1 MANDPQDIYRTLL
14 ENLSDGVMAVDVDGA
29 VRLTNPAFC
38 QIFGLESEAVTGRPF
53 AEIFVA
59 FEGFDE
65 FVEIILDAITEQ
77 GEIKRRVAS
86 VHIGDAVRSLSVTTS
101 YLLASGPKQTGQVA
115 MIAVVSDIS
124 EIKELRETELR
135 MAKVVENQLS
145 ELQNAYRDIES
156 RNETLS
162 VMMKKVQATR
172 GVAALLVAGL
182 FLAIGGWYIQPLD
195 IINSDPAPAL
205 LADGQAADQ
214 ATDPETLQTITLA
227 PREFRSTLAVRGN
240 LTPGHVVKVVSSVDS
255 HVSGVHVAHG
265 ERVDAG
271 DALLELEPGQLLM
284 DYRRI
289 QIEYIQAR
297 DKLLELEDWESSD
310 EMAGA
315 RRLLRR
321 AKIALEDSEL
331 RLRRTAFLL
340 EKGIVPTS
348 EHESAQQQHQE
359 RKLDFEQAE
368 RDLESTR
375 EKGDAEARRV
385 ARLQVENAQ
394 SQVEQHEQKLN
405 QLELEAPIAGIV
417 VADAGIANKPLAKG
431 RPVAQGELLLSI
443 ADFEQISVASSVDE
457 VDVRKI
463 EPGQRAL
470 VTGPGFPGLEIGGTV
485 TRISSRVLGGRRQRG
500 APEFDI
506 VIALDRLDAAAREQL
521 RVGMSAYVTI
531 IVHSDPEALLIP
543 IDAVQESGAETWVR
557 VLDRNTAAV
566 EQRAVRLGFTTL
578 DSVEVI
584 AGLAVGEEIVLPE
597 R

>member
-14 ENLSDGVMAVDVDGA
+14 ENLSDGVMAVDTDGA

-38 QIFGLESEAVTGRPF
+38 QIFGLEAEAVTGRPF

-65 FVEIILDAITEQ
+65 FVEIILDAITER
-77 GEIKRRVAS
+77 GEIKRRIAS

-101 YLLASGPKQTGQVA
+101 YLLASGTKQTGQVA

-195 IINSDPAPAL
+195 VINSDPAPAL
-205 LADGQAADQ
+205 LADGQAAEQ
-214 ATDPETLQTITLA
+214 ATDPEALQTITVA

-255 HVSGVHVAHG
+255 HVSEVHVAHG
-265 ERVDAG
+265 ERVGAG

-284 DYRRI
+284 DYRRV
-289 QIEYIQAR
+289 QVEYIQAR
-297 DKLLELEDWESSD
+297 DRLLELEDWENSD

-331 RLRRTAFLL
+331 RLQRTAFLL
-340 EKGIVPTS
+340 EEGIVPTS
-348 EHESAQQQHQE
+348 EHESAQQQHLE

-405 QLELEAPIAGIV
+405 QLELEAPIAGLV
-417 VADAGIANKPLAKG
+417 VADAGIADKPLAKG

-470 VTGPGFPGLEIGGTV
+470 ITGPGFPGLEIGGTV
-485 TRISSRVLGGRRQRG
+485 TRVSSRVLGGRRQRG
-500 APEFDI
+500 TPEFDI
-506 VIALDRLDAAAREQL
+506 VIALDRLDADAREQL

-543 IDAVQESGAETWVR
+543 IGAVQESGAETWVR
-557 VLDRNTAAV
+557 VLDPNTAAL
-566 EQRAVRLGFTTL
+566 EQRAVEVGFTTL
-578 DSVEVI
+578 DSVEVT